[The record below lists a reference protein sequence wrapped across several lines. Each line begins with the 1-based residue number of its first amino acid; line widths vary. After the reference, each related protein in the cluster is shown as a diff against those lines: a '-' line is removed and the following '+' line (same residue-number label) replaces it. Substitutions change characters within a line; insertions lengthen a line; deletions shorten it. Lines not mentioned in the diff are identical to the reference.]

1 VKVGRTQRDMGETP
15 MLRKKIA
22 GGRRGSEVI
31 ELAFLLLP
39 LMWLTFGA
47 IDYGYYFYIE
57 HNLQGAAREGAR
69 AGVPQGVPDYVAAA
83 EAGATKIMTNAG
95 FKAGTYTIGTKVENI
110 ATNDALTV
118 TVEMNY
124 TAIGIPP
131 ARVPATKVKGTASM
145 MFEGLSP

>member
-1 VKVGRTQRDMGETP
+1 MGETP
-15 MLRKKIA
+15 MPRKTV
-22 GGRRGSEVI
+22 RRGSEI
-31 ELAFLLLP
+31 LELAFLLLP

-69 AGVPQGVPDYVAAA
+69 AGVPFGVPDPVAQAKLGAA
-83 EAGATKIMTNAG
+83 KIMQNAG
-95 FKAGTYTIGTKVENI
+95 FKDGTYTVDPVYDTVAGEQ
-110 ATNDALTV
+110 ALRV

-131 ARVPATKVKGTASM
+131 ARVHATKVKGTAIM
-145 MFEGLSP
+145 MLEQ